1 MLHYIPSLSLRFH
14 ISFNIITLVFS
25 CSSSV
30 GEQPPATKRP
40 KQQIVSEA
48 EPSTTTDHAS
58 SAPLV
63 DNAVPTESMAAPD
76 TQSDQEMQ
84 PPDEQATPPNDV
96 DVTENVAIVTEEP
109 HRRLESTELPSSE
122 IVADTTSDEAT
133 EPLEETGL
141 TSSQAIPDEEE
152 VTMDTEP
159 EATVITEPLED
170 VAPSEPLPESLERD
184 QNEEEQGMNGQTV
197 E

>member
-1 MLHYIPSLSLRFH
+1 MYSLF
-14 ISFNIITLVFS
+14 
-25 CSSSV
+25 SSSV

-40 KQQIVSEA
+40 KQVISEA
-48 EPSTTTDHAS
+48 EPSTTTDHAP

-76 TQSDQEMQ
+76 TQSAQEMQ
-84 PPDEQATPPNDV
+84 PLDEQATLPNDV
-96 DVTENVAIVTEEP
+96 DVTENVAMVTEEP

-122 IVADTTSDEAT
+122 IVADTTSDDAT

-159 EATVITEPLED
+159 EATVITEPVEG
-170 VAPSEPLPESLERD
+170 VATSEPLPESLERD
-184 QNEEEQGMNGQTV
+184 QNEEEQGMNGQMA